1 MKFTRRFVQT
11 YIAALLAAIVFAP
24 VGSALPDEPPPD
36 VSLSPGP
43 APGAIQYRDE
53 FYTVRR
59 PVVETSMREQRYV
72 VYEPVTTFE
81 NQQVDQG
88 NWVDEQVVKR
98 GRKALRLRWFEG
110 GWTVDPATGREYWR
124 PPMLRPVREPQPPK
138 VETVRTWK
146 PNLVTIAVPKTTYA
160 PQVHVRQ
167 VPVDTV
173 RYVEERRV
181 RRVPYRCDAAPI
193 PAPAVPPVDATPHQP

>member
-1 MKFTRRFVQT
+1 MKSVHAT
-11 YIAALLAAIVFAP
+11 ALTTILVCWAVRPA
-24 VGSALPDEPPPD
+24 SSDEPI
-36 VSLSPGP
+36 SPIAHPHAAP
-43 APGAIQYRDE
+43 AAGAVHYRDE
-53 FYTVRR
+53 YYTVRR
-59 PVVETSMREQRYV
+59 PVIETQMREQRYV

-88 NWVDEQVVKR
+88 NWVDEQVVR
-98 GRKALRLRWFEG
+98 PGRKALRLRWFTG

-124 PPMLRPVREPQPPK
+124 PPMLRPAREQQPPK

-181 RRVPYRCDAAPI
+181 RRVPCDPTAAQPVVAAP
-193 PAPAVPPVDATPHQP
+193 PGEVAD

>member
-1 MKFTRRFVQT
+1 MLALVMT
-11 YIAALLAAIVFAP
+11 IASACE
-24 VGSALPDEPPPD
+24 GSAEDAAPPLGSPPPSSPLSSPPP
-36 VSLSPGP
+36 VSTTR
-43 APGAIQYRDE
+43 YRDE
-53 FYTVRR
+53 YYTVRR
-59 PVVETSMREQRYV
+59 PVIETSMREQRYV

-88 NWVDEQVVKR
+88 AWVDEQVVEP
-98 GRKALRLRWFEG
+98 GRKALRLRWLAG

-124 PPMLRPVREPQPPK
+124 PPMLRPVREQQPPK

-146 PNLVTIAVPKTTYA
+146 PNLVTISVPKTSYA

-181 RRVPYRCDAAPI
+181 RRVPY
-193 PAPAVPPVDATPHQP
+193 

>member
-1 MKFTRRFVQT
+1 MKFARRFVQT
-11 YIAALLAAIVFAP
+11 LAAAVLAAIMALAHLTACFA
-24 VGSALPDEPPPD
+24 DEPSPP
-36 VSLSPGP
+36 VVGAPP
-43 APGAIQYRDE
+43 NTAAAPGAIQYRDE
-53 FYTVRR
+53 YYTVRR

-88 NWVDEQVVKR
+88 SWVDEQVVKP

-124 PPMLRPVREPQPPK
+124 PPMLRPVREQQPPK

-181 RRVPYRCDAAPI
+181 RRVPYRCD
-193 PAPAVPPVDATPHQP
+193 